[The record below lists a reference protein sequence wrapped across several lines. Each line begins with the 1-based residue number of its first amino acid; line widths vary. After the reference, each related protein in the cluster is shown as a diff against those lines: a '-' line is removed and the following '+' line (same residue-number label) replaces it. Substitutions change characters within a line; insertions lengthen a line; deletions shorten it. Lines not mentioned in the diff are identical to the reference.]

1 MRICHFSK
9 FVTLGANRSSSDVWH
24 PIAPEPRDA
33 RFAPPRSPR
42 PCINSLSPE
51 GSIYLCE
58 TVSTNAMRSIEIV
71 SCESYSHILFH
82 LSTLSLPFRST
93 TTASFPF
100 KNYPLSSK
108 CNNNN
113 NNSKKKKKSDKRIKD
128 TREKPGLGMER
139 NDIILLT
146 NIRDK
151 WNRNR
156 YESRARDA
164 HVTFG
169 EENFF
174 RRKFFL
180 FSPCVIGPRDRETGS
195 RLFTYTSRVV
205 SRVSSRELYGTL
217 EITNFNYEP
226 LHSLWQ

>member
-9 FVTLGANRSSSDVWH
+9 FVRSESIIFRRS
-24 PIAPEPRDA
+24 APDCIRA
-33 RFAPPRSPR
+33 TRRSIRSTKKPAALYKLSFTR
-42 PCINSLSPE
+42 GYDPNSYT

-58 TVSTNAMRSIEIV
+58 TVSTNAMRFIEIV

-113 NNSKKKKKSDKRIKD
+113 NNKKKKKSDKRIKD

-151 WNRNR
+151 
-156 YESRARDA
+156 
-164 HVTFG
+164 
-169 EENFF
+169 
-174 RRKFFL
+174 
-180 FSPCVIGPRDRETGS
+180 
-195 RLFTYTSRVV
+195 
-205 SRVSSRELYGTL
+205 
-217 EITNFNYEP
+217 
-226 LHSLWQ
+226 